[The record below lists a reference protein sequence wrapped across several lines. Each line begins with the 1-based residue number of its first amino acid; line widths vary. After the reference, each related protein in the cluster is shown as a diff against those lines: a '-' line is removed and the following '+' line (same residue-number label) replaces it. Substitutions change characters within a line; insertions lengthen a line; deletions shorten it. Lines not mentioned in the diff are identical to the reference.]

1 MVKLLDMKKPKTI
14 DITPTWQSLAP
25 VMIDIIKTSPT
36 PESTK
41 IAEEELLK
49 MARVAD
55 KYVEIS
61 SYKDGECVEQYVD
74 LKDSE

>member
-1 MVKLLDMKKPKTI
+1 MKKPKTI
-14 DITPTWQSLAP
+14 DITPTWEALAP
-25 VMIDIIKTSPT
+25 VMIDIIKNPHASFQ
-36 PESTK
+36 STK
-41 IAEEELLK
+41 IAKEELLK

>member
-1 MVKLLDMKKPKTI
+1 MKNPKAI
-14 DITPTWQSLAP
+14 DISPTWLGVAP
-25 VMIDIIKTSPT
+25 VMIEIIKSSNSPK
-36 PESTK
+36 S
-41 IAEEELLK
+41 IQVANEELLK

-55 KYVEIS
+55 KYIEIS

>member
-1 MVKLLDMKKPKTI
+1 MKNPKTI
-14 DITPTWQSLAP
+14 DITPTWLGLAP
-25 VMIDIIKTSPT
+25 VIIDIVKNSPT

-61 SYKDGECVEQYVD
+61 SYDKGECVEQYVE